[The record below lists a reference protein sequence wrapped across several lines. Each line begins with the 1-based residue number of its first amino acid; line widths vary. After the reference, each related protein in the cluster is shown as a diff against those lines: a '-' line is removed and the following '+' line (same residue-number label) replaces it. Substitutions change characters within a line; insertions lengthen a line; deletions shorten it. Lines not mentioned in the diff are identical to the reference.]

1 MRNLSRSQRRI
12 CSRFF
17 ALLAIQMG
25 TQVLFTS
32 SDSEHPRAI
41 REWRLVPYVLP
52 MPTGQISHPVTI
64 VILVISDDRLLHAV
78 TMLLLQM
85 KDGERSDQRSSYGM
99 FSAAIRLAQLK
110 VTVSRTAAQ
119 AAEQRENTASALP
132 HPDRNF
138 RQI

>member
-52 MPTGQISHPVTI
+52 MPTGQIGNPVTI

-85 KDGERSDQRSSYGM
+85 KDGERSDQSRDQVTACSLQRS
-99 FSAAIRLAQLK
+99 
-110 VTVSRTAAQ
+110 V
-119 AAEQRENTASALP
+119 
-132 HPDRNF
+132 
-138 RQI
+138 